1 MPILRVA
8 EGDVS
13 VFEGDAIVNA
23 ANNHL
28 KMGAGVAGALLNA
41 GGPQIQEECDEYV
54 RVNGPLEVGQAA
66 ITGAGRLQARYIIHA
81 AAMGDKPASEET
93 IRASTRAA
101 LRVAIV
107 HGVKSIAFP
116 ILGTGVGKF
125 PFESAAR
132 AMASEILDAMRDGEV
147 PDQVVLYGYQ
157 PHQAATLR
165 RLIT

>member
-1 MPILRVA
+1 MPIIRVA

-13 VFEGDAIVNA
+13 VFDGDAIVNA

-28 KMGAGVAGALLNA
+28 KMGAGVAGALLEA
-41 GGPQIQEECDEYV
+41 GGSQIQEECDEYV
-54 RVNGPLEVGQAA
+54 RTNGPLEVGQAA
-66 ITGAGRLQARYIIHA
+66 LTGAGRLQARFIIHA
-81 AAMGDKPASEET
+81 AAMGDLPASEET
-93 IRASTRAA
+93 IRSSVRSA
-101 LRVAIV
+101 LRLAIV

-125 PFESAAR
+125 PFEQAAQ
-132 AMASEILDAMRDGEV
+132 AMTSEIIEASRDGEI

>member
-1 MPILRVA
+1 MAIIRVA

-13 VFEGDAIVNA
+13 TFEGDAIVNA

-41 GGPQIQEECDEYV
+41 GGAQIQEECDQYV
-54 RVNGPLEVGQAA
+54 RENGPIQVGEAA
-66 ITGAGRLQARYIIHA
+66 ITGAGRLQARYVIHA
-81 AAMGDKPASEET
+81 AAMGDRPASEET

-101 LRVAIV
+101 LRLAIV

-116 ILGTGVGKF
+116 ILGTGVGQF

-132 AMASEILDAMRDGEV
+132 AMASEILDADRAGEV
-147 PDQVVLYGYQ
+147 PDQIVLYGYR
-157 PHQAATLR
+157 PAQAATLR